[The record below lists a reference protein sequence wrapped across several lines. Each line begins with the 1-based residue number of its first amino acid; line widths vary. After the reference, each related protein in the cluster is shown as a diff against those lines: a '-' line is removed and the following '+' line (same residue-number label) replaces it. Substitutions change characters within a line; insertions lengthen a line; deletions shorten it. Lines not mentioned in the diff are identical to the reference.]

1 MGANTDINEFRVLL
15 RRKIKLN
22 PVWADLPRLI
32 RLSEQED
39 VALSELEPIIDRNP
53 GLAAN
58 ILRIANSAYM
68 RNQEPVF
75 SIHHAVSVLGLRTVR
90 SIALSA
96 LHFTLNR
103 SQRSVRGFDA
113 TAFCKRSQALAL
125 VCRKRCERLANV
137 VLAES
142 GFEAGLFQELGYL
155 VLLEERPDLLGLL
168 IGAARQMPHTDLYE
182 IEPQVLGFTHAEL
195 GAALAEEWSFPE
207 HLVEAIR
214 WHHEPLKASPE
225 YAPLVD
231 RAHYAS
237 WFCYEA
243 KLPPFPGTGGHEL
256 NDLVLSRIQQS
267 VEAGV
272 ELASPTEEEKADVV
286 RLSTEAAEKLM
297 DAA

>member
-1 MGANTDINEFRVLL
+1 MGAMADINEFRVLL

-32 RLSEQED
+32 QLSEQED
-39 VALSELEPIIDRNP
+39 IALSQLEPIVDRNP

-58 ILRIANSAYM
+58 MLRIANSAHM
-68 RNQEPVF
+68 GNREPIVT
-75 SIHHAVSVLGLRTVR
+75 IHHAIVALGLRTVR

-96 LHFTLNR
+96 LHFTLNKM
-103 SQRSVRGFDA
+103 QRPVRGFDA
-113 TAFCKRSQALAL
+113 AAFCKRSHALAL
-125 VCRKRCERLANV
+125 VCRKRSERLSNIL
-137 VLAES
+137 LAES

-155 VLLEERPDLLGLL
+155 VLLEERPDLLSLL
-168 IGAARQMPHTDLYE
+168 IGAARQMPHTDIYE
-182 IEPQVLGFTHAEL
+182 IEPQILGFTHAEL
-195 GAALAEEWSFPE
+195 GALLAEEWGFPE
-207 HLVEAIR
+207 HLIEAIR

-237 WFCYEA
+237 WFAYQA
-243 KLPPFPGTGGHEL
+243 KLPPFPGTGGHDL

-267 VEAGV
+267 QETGV
-272 ELASPTEEEKADVV
+272 ELAPPSPEEVADVV
-286 RLSTEAAEKLM
+286 QTSTEATNQLM